1 MNNAQRDLLAKA
13 LADISKGI
21 FIGVLLAG
29 ATDKLFFYEAC
40 LGVLFAVLLKPG
52 QPAYIAGHTVA
63 GGKEDD

>member
-29 ATDKLFFYEAC
+29 ATDKLFFYEARKVDNPDAEMAC
-40 LGVLFAVLLKPG
+40 IR
-52 QPAYIAGHTVA
+52 Q
-63 GGKEDD
+63 EW

>member
-29 ATDKLFFYEAC
+29 ATDKLFSTKRAWVFC
-40 LGVLFAVLLKPG
+40 SLFFF
-52 QPAYIAGHTVA
+52 I
-63 GGKEDD
+63 